1 MEDIPD
7 VNMHDEIE
15 KILSGEVPPDFS
27 RYTPNDPAP
36 KLAPKDEKWRVP
48 QNESFQHVDKSERI
62 ERELGI
68 ITNELIEPFAAALE
82 KTIPRPLKI
91 GDVVN
96 VPQSFSTVR
105 EWRVFGYNKR
115 AGNAIVWHANN
126 GKSGIRFLDLTL
138 LQKLN
143 PNFDLPDRPDASA
156 LPMIDVKDSRD
167 QLLHSWKFLQTTED
181 GNALIGGVN
190 EQGQPELRVV
200 SRATLQQWGNDVDR
214 LMPEASQQVT
224 PEAVIETAASHENVE
239 RLPIAITQV
248 ITVFD
253 KNEKMKWRVHGWDA
267 ATHTVVA
274 WGYDS
279 QNNVRIKAFDARD
292 VEYWNPGVAVTF
304 ENPSVD
310 WPTVAIMHNG
320 KIVEWKVVEV
330 DYETK
335 TCLVA
340 GPDEKGVAT
349 IRRVSIDVIK
359 ANNDVRV
366 WDDFW
371 KPDSE
376 AFDKN
381 LQLQIEGARSPDVL
395 FALLQQVPGV
405 HGSEKFYTSEELIQI
420 IQLVLAGKAPVTA
433 VTRSMGLRHAVEEI
447 IKHSQEQ
454 KSHTDHEK
462 SRVESISERQD
473 VATPAPAAP
482 VAPEPVVTVVD
493 HEDVPPP
500 PQSPP
505 LIGKLRSWLN
515 FAERRALKLKV
526 TMQNYNDISGIVN
539 DPHYAPL
546 LWDVYVRADADFRK
560 RYHLSPKDVVS
571 EFNRIDAMVQILKR
585 EGNAEA
591 LKVIAEKL
599 K

>member
-1 MEDIPD
+1 
-7 VNMHDEIE
+7 V
-15 KILSGEVPPDFS
+15 
-27 RYTPNDPAP
+27 
-36 KLAPKDEKWRVP
+36 
-48 QNESFQHVDKSERI
+48 
-62 ERELGI
+62 
-68 ITNELIEPFAAALE
+68 
-82 KTIPRPLKI
+82 
-91 GDVVN
+91 
-96 VPQSFSTVR
+96 
-105 EWRVFGYNKR
+105 
-115 AGNAIVWHANN
+115 
-126 GKSGIRFLDLTL
+126 
-138 LQKLN
+138 
-143 PNFDLPDRPDASA
+143 
-156 LPMIDVKDSRD
+156 
-167 QLLHSWKFLQTTED
+167 
-181 GNALIGGVN
+181 
-190 EQGQPELRVV
+190 
-200 SRATLQQWGNDVDR
+200 
-214 LMPEASQQVT
+214 
-224 PEAVIETAASHENVE
+224 SHENVE

-267 ATHTVVA
+267 TTHTVVA

-292 VEYWNPGVAVTF
+292 VEYWNSGVAVTF

-320 KIVEWKVVEV
+320 KIMDWKVVEV

-359 ANNDVRV
+359 ANNDVHV

-433 VTRSMGLRHAVEEI
+433 VTRSMGLRHAVEAI
-447 IKHSQEQ
+447 MKHYEELRQRGGHVQ
-454 KSHTDHEK
+454 KSPEPIPSHKDADH
-462 SRVESISERQD
+462 

-482 VAPEPVVTVVD
+482 VAPEPVVTVNARK
-493 HEDVPPP
+493 EMPPP
-500 PQSPP
+500 PKSTPRVIK
-505 LIGKLRSWLN
+505 LISWL
-515 FAERRALKLKV
+515 ESITRQALRLKV
-526 TMQNYNDISGIVN
+526 TQDNYKDIAGVVYSPEYR
-539 DPHYAPL
+539 DL
-546 LWDVYVRADADFRK
+546 LWDVYVRADADFRVK
-560 RYHLSPKDVVS
+560 YNIPPRDKVS
-571 EFNRIDAMVQILKR
+571 ELDVIDTMVELLKR
-585 EGNAEA
+585 EKNLEA
-591 LKVIAEKL
+591 LKTIVKKL
-599 K
+599 RE